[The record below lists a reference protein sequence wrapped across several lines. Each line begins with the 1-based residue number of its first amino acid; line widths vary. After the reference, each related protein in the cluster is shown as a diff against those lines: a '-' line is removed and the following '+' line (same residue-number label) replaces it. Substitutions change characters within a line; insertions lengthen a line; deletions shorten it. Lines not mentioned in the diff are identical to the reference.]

1 MQFDKEKVS
10 VEWVN
15 SLLNDGIM
23 PIKKTM
29 IDILYKSNAISSENL
44 LEFLKKKTIIVIRQ
58 NEVV

>member
-15 SLLNDGIM
+15 SLLNNGIM

-29 IDILYKSNAISSENL
+29 IDILYKSSAISSENL
-44 LEFLKKKTIIVIRQ
+44 PEFSKKKTIIVIRQ